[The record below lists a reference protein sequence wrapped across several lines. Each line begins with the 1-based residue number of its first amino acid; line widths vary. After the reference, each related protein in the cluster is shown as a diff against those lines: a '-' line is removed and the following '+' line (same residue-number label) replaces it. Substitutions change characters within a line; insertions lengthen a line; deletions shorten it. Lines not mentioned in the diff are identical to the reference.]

1 MKHANIA
8 LFIPHNGCP
17 HQCSFC
23 NQVRITGMQKQ
34 PSPQDVISAVTTAR
48 ESLGER
54 IHKAEIAFFG
64 GSFTAVEPN
73 YMCSLLET
81 ASAFVK
87 SGTVAGIRI
96 STRPDALEAP
106 VLDLLKCKGVT
117 AIELGAQSM
126 DDSVLAMNGRGH
138 TAQQV
143 REASRRIRDN
153 GFSLGLQMMTGLYGS
168 SAKQDRQT
176 AEELAQLR
184 PDTMRI
190 YPTVVMEGT
199 RLAKLYQQGLYHP
212 MELDEAVALCAELLQ
227 FFEQQ
232 SIEVIRLGLH
242 STPQMETGRL
252 AGAWHPAFRE
262 LCESRRMLLR
272 IRRHLLEYKVPEGDI
287 VLYTAVQSVSQTVG
301 QHKSNLKA
309 LGEMGY
315 RVRIVPDRA
324 LAKGFF
330 RIEF

>member
-54 IHKAEIAFFG
+54 LHKAEIAFFG

-73 YMCSLLET
+73 YMRSLLET
-81 ASAFVK
+81 ASTFVK

-106 VLDLLKCKGVT
+106 VLDLLKRKGVT

-199 RLAKLYQQGLYHP
+199 RLAELYQQGLYHP
-212 MELDEAVALCAELLQ
+212 MELDEACAVRR
-227 FFEQQ
+227 
-232 SIEVIRLGLH
+232 I
-242 STPQMETGRL
+242 TPVFRAAEHRGYP
-252 AGAWHPAFRE
+252 AWAAQ
-262 LCESRRMLLR
+262 
-272 IRRHLLEYKVPEGDI
+272 
-287 VLYTAVQSVSQTVG
+287 YTANGNRQACRSMASGVS
-301 QHKSNLKA
+301 
-309 LGEMGY
+309 
-315 RVRIVPDRA
+315 RIVRKPADVA
-324 LAKGFF
+324 SDQAAFVG
-330 RIEF
+330 I